1 MKKLIVF
8 LVVVLCFTSCFNNGK
23 KEVIITNDIIKS
35 EICST
40 IDLWHKNAADAN
52 FEAYFD
58 TMTIESIFIG
68 TDADE
73 NWTFEEFKN
82 FSKPFFKRGKTWNFT
97 AVDRNVYI
105 YSNAEI
111 AWFDELLDTW
121 MGVCRGSGVVKKVN
135 GDWKIEHYVLS
146 LTVPNENI
154 DAVVKVNKAR
164 DSVFLSKLK

>member
-1 MKKLIVF
+1 MKKLIIF
-8 LVVVLCFTSCFNNGK
+8 LVIALCFISCFNNGK
-23 KEVIITNDIIKS
+23 KKVLITNDIIKS

-58 TMTIESIFIG
+58 AMTIESIFIG
-68 TDADE
+68 TDANE
-73 NWTFEEFKN
+73 NWTFEEFKT
-82 FSKPFFKRGKTWNFT
+82 FSKPFFKRGKTWNFK

-135 GDWKIEHYVLS
+135 GEWKIEHYVLS

-154 DAVVKVNKAR
+154 NAVVKVNKAR

>member
-1 MKKLIVF
+1 MKKLIIF
-8 LVVVLCFTSCFNNGK
+8 LVIALCFISCFNNGK
-23 KEVIITNDIIKS
+23 KKVLITNDIIKS

-40 IDLWHKNAADAN
+40 IDFGHKNAADAN

-58 TMTIESIFIG
+58 AMTIESIFIG
-68 TDADE
+68 TDANE
-73 NWTFEEFKN
+73 NWTFEEFKT
-82 FSKPFFKRGKTWNFT
+82 FSKPFFKRGKTWNFK

-135 GDWKIEHYVLS
+135 GEWKIEHYVLS

-154 DAVVKVNKAR
+154 NAVVKVNKAR